1 MAKGYNYEM
10 KPGESLESYYR
21 RLAKVADQRLV
32 RLERLS
38 LQPGY
43 GNADQWAYKRAR
55 SDIETW
61 SGEGAKRFNTKPPKD
76 ARSLKAKINDI
87 RAFLGSESSTKS
99 GITSVYQSRV
109 NTINKR
115 YGTNYQ
121 IDDMQQIFSSS
132 LWKKL
137 DAKNYSSDQILT
149 AIGYIKDN
157 ATDDDAFEA
166 LKAQARKRKEL
177 PEFTGDPFI
186 DQAIKE
192 MLRSTK
198 SVNEMYNYFK
208 SI

>member
-1 MAKGYNYEM
+1 
-10 KPGESLESYYR
+10 
-21 RLAKVADQRLV
+21 
-32 RLERLS
+32 
-38 LQPGY
+38 
-43 GNADQWAYKRAR
+43 
-55 SDIETW
+55 
-61 SGEGAKRFNTKPPKD
+61 
-76 ARSLKAKINDI
+76 
-87 RAFLGSESSTKS
+87 
-99 GITSVYQSRV
+99 
-109 NTINKR
+109 
-115 YGTNYQ
+115 
-121 IDDMQQIFSSS
+121 MQQIFSSS